1 MNQQN
6 QIIMNFSTPPSIDDL
21 NVIATSQFELM
32 PDEIADQVENIS
44 IQIEDMPDEAT
55 EAEMELDDP
64 YELVALFKS
73 GKQISP
79 GVEKKSANDDDV
91 LILYRRPILD
101 MWCETC
107 EDLTSLVRD
116 IMIEEIASNL
126 DFSEDDIEEMA
137 SRHYQGML

>member
-21 NVIATSQFELM
+21 TVIATSQFELM
-32 PDEIADQVENIS
+32 PDEIAEQVENIS
-44 IQIEDMPDEAT
+44 IQIEDIPDEVT
-55 EAEMELDDP
+55 EAEMDLDDP
-64 YELVALFKS
+64 YELVAFFKS

-137 SRHYQGML
+137 ARHYQGML

>member
-1 MNQQN
+1 MSKQDV
-6 QIIMNFSTPPSIDDL
+6 IMTFSAPPSHDDL
-21 NVIATSQFELM
+21 QVIANGQLELM
-32 PDEIADQVENIS
+32 PDELMDHIEDIA
-44 IQIEDMPDEAT
+44 IQIEDMPDELV

-64 YELVALFKS
+64 YELLALFKS

-101 MWCETC
+101 VWCESG
-107 EDLTSLVRD
+107 EDLAGIIRD
-116 IMIEEIASNL
+116 VMIEELATNF
-126 DFSEDDIEEMA
+126 DFSDDDIEDMT